1 VQRVA
6 ALSHLDNRFCYA
18 VRMTLDAVR
27 RCLLEQRELLR
38 EYGVSALYVFGSVVR
53 GHATEE
59 SDVDLLV
66 EFARPIG
73 LIGFIGLQRRLAV
86 ALGHP
91 VDLVTPAG
99 LKPQLK
105 ARILR
110 EAVRAA

>member
-1 VQRVA
+1 
-6 ALSHLDNRFCYA
+6 
-18 VRMTLDAVR
+18 MTLEAVR
-27 RCLLEQRELLR
+27 RCLVGQRELLR
-38 EYGVSALYVFGSVVR
+38 EYGVSALYVFGSVVQ

-66 EFARPIG
+66 EFSRPIG
-73 LIGFIGLQRRLAV
+73 LIGFVGLQRRLAA

-99 LKPQLK
+99 LRPQLR
-105 ARILR
+105 ARILL